1 MKDLNSYRTSALNR
15 AQFVRVRFPASSV
28 LEAETDFYFGSL
40 SAIFDMF
47 TEAELGV
54 NLRTLYSMGLVAG
67 GFAFTSPLGVEFKK
81 LTMYR
86 KRQKN
91 S

>member
-1 MKDLNSYRTSALNR
+1 MKNLHSIRTSDLTR
-15 AQFVRVRFPASSV
+15 SQFVRVRFPAGSV
-28 LEAETDFYFGSL
+28 LDAESDFYFGSL
-40 SAIFDMF
+40 SAVFDMF
-47 TEAELGV
+47 SEAELGV
-54 NLRTLYSMGLVAG
+54 NLRTLYSLCLQCNGL
-67 GFAFTSPLGVEFKK
+67 AFTSPLGIEIKK